1 MGTSQFF
8 GLNIAST
15 ALAAFQSSVNTT
27 ANNISNVQT
36 KGYSKQVTTL
46 ETSEALRVNAKYGT
60 TGTGVAA
67 VAVTQ
72 LRDFYYDVKYWNNN
86 AGLGLH
92 ETRLYYMEQ
101 MQMYLRDDDTEQGFA
116 TLLKTMF
123 NDMDSLKGHAGDEN
137 YRKQFIGSAQSLAV
151 YFNGMSSNLSDL
163 QLTINNEVKATVDSI
178 NAISQKIAMVNKQ
191 INQIEV
197 RGGYANE
204 LRDERALLV
213 DQLSVMVPVE
223 VSETPITNSNYP
235 DMYLGMN
242 NYSVKING
250 QSLVNGNDYRTLTCT
265 PRTQKINQTDIAGL
279 YDLTW
284 SDTGM
289 KFNATSGSM
298 SGSLKALFEMRD
310 GNNGENFW
318 GTIGTEA
325 GSIQDIQVNGRP
337 VTQIT
342 VKNPSITEIQKLSI
356 AEEGLITIRD
366 DDYEYSDFTVN
377 ADGSY
382 TFTLKMQL
390 NSVQKS
396 RFLGESASI
405 GKSIE
410 AMGIPYY
417 HSQMNEFLRN
427 FAKGFND
434 IQRGDP
440 SDPGVD
446 ADGDPMGTFFVGKK
460 NTGGEYDFTD
470 TDLTSVSNTYYQ
482 LTAANISVAAE
493 TLKDPRR
500 MAAVTQSEY
509 TDGTDKYTLIE
520 ESLKMESKTTVY
532 RGSGSDDFLQCLLS
546 DVAVDTQESKLFYQN
561 YSNIE
566 MSINL
571 QRQSISGVDEDEEA
585 LELVK
590 FQNAYNLASKM
601 ISVMAE
607 MYDRLILETGV

>member
-8 GLNIAST
+8 GLNIAGS

-67 VAVTQ
+67 IAVTQ
-72 LRDFYYDVKYWNNN
+72 LRDFYYDTKYWNNN
-86 AGLGLH
+86 AGLGLY

-123 NDMDSLKGHAGDEN
+123 NDMDSLKGHTGDEN

-151 YFNGMSSNLSDL
+151 YFNGMSSSLSDL
-163 QLTINNEVKATVDSI
+163 QLTINSEVKATVDSI
-178 NAISQKIAMVNKQ
+178 NAISQKIALINKQ

-213 DQLSVMVPVE
+213 DQLSVMAPVE

-242 NYSVKING
+242 NYSVKIAG

-265 PRTQKINQTDIAGL
+265 PRTQKVNQTDIEGL
-279 YDLTW
+279 YEVTW

-298 SGSLKALFEMRD
+298 SGTLKALFEMRD
-310 GNNGENFW
+310 GNNGENFR
-318 GTIGTEA
+318 GKIGTEA
-325 GSIQDIQVNGRP
+325 GSIQDVQVNGRP

-342 VKNPSITEIQKLSI
+342 VKDPSITEIQKLTI
-356 AEEGLITIRD
+356 AEEGLLTIRD

-377 ADGSY
+377 DDGSY

-396 RFLGESASI
+396 KFLGENVAI

-417 HSQMNEFLRN
+417 QAQMNEFLRN

-440 SDPGVD
+440 ADPGVD
-446 ADGDPMGTFFVGKK
+446 ADGNPMGSFFVGKRA
-460 NTGGEYDFTD
+460 TGGEYDFTD
-470 TDLTSVSNTYYQ
+470 TNLTSTSNTYYQ
-482 LTAANISVAAE
+482 LTAANITVAAE
-493 TLKDPRR
+493 TLNNPRR
-500 MAAVTQSEY
+500 LAAVTESEY

-520 ESLKMESKTTVY
+520 ESLKMESKTTMY
-532 RGSGSDDFLQCLLS
+532 RGGGSDDFLQCLLS

>member
-8 GLNIAST
+8 GLNIASS

-60 TGTGVAA
+60 TGTGVSA
-67 VAVTQ
+67 VSVTQ
-72 LRDFYYDVKYWNNN
+72 LRDFYYDMKYWDNN
-86 AGLGLH
+86 AGLGLY

-123 NDMDSLKGHAGDEN
+123 NDMDSLKGHTGDEN

-151 YFNGMSSNLSDL
+151 YFNGMYCNLSDL
-163 QLTINNEVKATVDSI
+163 QLTINSEVKATVDSI
-178 NAISQKIAMVNKQ
+178 NAISQKIALVNKQ

-242 NYSVKING
+242 NYSVKIAG
-250 QSLVNGNDYRTLTCT
+250 QSLVNGNDYRTLTCE
-265 PRTQKINQTDIAGL
+265 PRTQKVNQTDIDGL
-279 YDLTW
+279 YEVTW

-289 KFNATSGSM
+289 KFNTTSGSM

-310 GNNGENFW
+310 GNNGENFR
-318 GTIGTEA
+318 GKIGTEA
-325 GSIQDIQVNGRP
+325 GSIQDVQVNGRP

-342 VKNPSITEIQKLSI
+342 VKDPSITEIQKLGI

-396 RFLGESASI
+396 RFLGEEVAI

-417 HSQMNEFLRN
+417 QAQMNEFLRN

-434 IQRGDP
+434 IQQGDP
-440 SDPGVD
+440 TNPGVD
-446 ADGDPMGTFFVGKK
+446 ADGNPMGSFFVAKK
-460 NTGGEYDFTD
+460 TTGGEYDFMD
-470 TDLTSVSNTYYQ
+470 TDLTSTSNTYYQ
-482 LTAANISVAAE
+482 LTAANITVAAE
-493 TLKDPRR
+493 TLNNPRR

-509 TDGTDKYTLIE
+509 TDGVDKYTLIE

-532 RGSGSDDFLQCLLS
+532 RGGGSDDFLQCLLS

-571 QRQSISGVDEDEEA
+571 QRQSVSGVDEDEEA